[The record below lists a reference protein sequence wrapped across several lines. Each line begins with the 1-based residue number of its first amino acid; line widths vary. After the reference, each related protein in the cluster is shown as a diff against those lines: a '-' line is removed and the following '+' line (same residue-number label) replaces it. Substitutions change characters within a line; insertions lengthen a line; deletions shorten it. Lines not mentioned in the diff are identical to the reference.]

1 MADKKTN
8 VDIILKERPYV
19 AQVIQTQL
27 LNDIAGILYE
37 QLAVEK
43 DAIPDL
49 VRKYQFDVNSTILEL
64 NSDKLPSLPWISMT
78 LFNDGA
84 DPVHVYVNDYGME
97 SVYELKLNQIPTDPP
112 LGAGDTFQLDM
123 RASKINKVFLVCD
136 QGKTATVRI
145 FATMKEYRLNPR
157 EEVKM

>member
-1 MADKKTN
+1 MACKKDN

-49 VRKYQFDVNSTILEL
+49 FRKYEFIVDSTVLEL
-64 NSDKLPSLPWISMT
+64 NEDKLPSMPWISIT
-78 LFNDGA
+78 VFNDGA
-84 DPVHVYVNDYGME
+84 DPVHIYLNDYGVE
-97 SVYELKLNQIPTDPP
+97 TIYDLNQTPTDPP
-112 LGAGDTFQLDM
+112 LGAGDTFQIDM
-123 RASKINKVFLVCD
+123 RASKIKKLFLVCE
-136 QGKTATVRI
+136 QGKTASVRI
-145 FATMKEYRLNPR
+145 FATMKEYRSQQR
-157 EEVKM
+157 EEVRL

>member
-1 MADKKTN
+1 MADKQTN

-37 QLAVEK
+37 MLAVEK

-49 VRKYQFDVNSTILEL
+49 VRKYEFAVDSSILEL

-78 LFNDGA
+78 VFNDGA
-84 DPVHVYVNDYGME
+84 DPVHLYVNDYGIE
-97 SVYELKLNQIPTDPP
+97 STYSLNQTPTDPTLVP
-112 LGAGDTFQLDM
+112 GDTFQIDM
-123 RASKINKVFLVCD
+123 RSSKINKIFLVCD
-136 QGKTATVRI
+136 QGKTASVRI
-145 FATMKEYRLNPR
+145 FATMKEYRSVPR
-157 EEVKM
+157 EEVKI